1 MDDKLKLDAGTITR
15 TIVLL
20 LTMVNAVLALLGKD
34 KIPFTEN
41 GIYEAV
47 TVITT
52 LGATIWAWWKNNAF
66 THNARKAEK
75 YRKDLSKE
83 EKTGKEDNNNA

>member
-1 MDDKLKLDAGTITR
+1 MDDKIKLDAGTITR
-15 TIVLL
+15 SIVLL
-20 LTMVNAVLALLGKD
+20 LTMINAVLAMLGKD

-52 LGATIWAWWKNNAF
+52 LGATIWAWWENNAF
-66 THNARKAEK
+66 TLNARKAEK
-75 YRKDLSKE
+75 YRRRLEQEDKKE
-83 EKTGKEDNNNA
+83 EESND